1 MVPAGE
7 QTQPLRSRRDHSAGA
22 GARGKKELCLERP
35 HRQRIGKLAGR
46 ARTYSDIY
54 KYLPRTSP
62 YRRPATKSIHFL
74 LLNKEFLF
82 NEWMGLEAGDISRN
96 FSYLTKP
103 GMLKMEVKFLCNK

>member
-22 GARGKKELCLERP
+22 GARGKKELCLERT

-54 KYLPRTSP
+54 KYLPAHIEGPLPSP
-62 YRRPATKSIHFL
+62 STF
-74 LLNKEFLF
+74 FF
-82 NEWMGLEAGDISRN
+82 
-96 FSYLTKP
+96 
-103 GMLKMEVKFLCNK
+103 